1 MAACVIENTQL
12 SSYQTR
18 TSLHHSYVQSNQME
32 SRKKR
37 PLTRNNTFT
46 NNNDLTKTIIDN
58 SCLEQAGAITA
69 TDSNQKCMKKKTS
82 LNKQINDNLFSYFL

>member
-18 TSLHHSYVQSNQME
+18 NLIHSYVQSNQME

-46 NNNDLTKTIIDN
+46 NNNELTKTIIDN
-58 SCLEQAGAITA
+58 SCSEQAGAITT
-69 TDSNQKCMKKKTS
+69 TDNNQKCMGKKRP
-82 LNKQINDNLFSYFL
+82 